1 VVFVGCQVR
10 HNRPGV
16 LLSSNRLA
24 AVEVDS
30 VPRVLPHAAVFF
42 RPFVLA
48 RRFLRLSLLRILRLL
63 RFVFQWHAD
72 SLFTV
77 NRQLLEKRRGQC
89 RGIDGYC
96 RGIPGKY
103 G

>member
-1 VVFVGCQVR
+1 MVSVGCQVR

-30 VPRVLPHAAVFF
+30 VPRVLPHDASFC
-42 RPFVLA
+42 RLFVLA

-63 RFVFQWHAD
+63 RFVFLWHAD
-72 SLFTV
+72 SPFSV